1 MVPTNVWGEFMKNPI
16 IIRATLLATVLSMF
30 AVLVFASP
38 SARKTRVTF
47 SQPVRVPGTV
57 LPAGTYYFES
67 PHPNNRTMVR
77 ILDENGKM
85 ITQVMGVADYT
96 SKKNHDVIIFGDQHC
111 TVNAIKAWFSP
122 GSGTGVR
129 LIYPE
134 DEAATIAAACKE
146 PVPETHEKAQNAE
159 QANSERIYLITPK
172 RQEQEYTS
180 NELTKPDQAD
190 TSGFDAAAGDHN
202 SQPH

>member
-1 MVPTNVWGEFMKNPI
+1 MKSPLI
-16 IIRATLLATVLSMF
+16 VRAVLLATALSMS
-30 AVLVFASP
+30 AVLVLASP

-47 SQPVRVPGTV
+47 SQPVRIPGTV

-67 PHPNNRTMVR
+67 PQPNNRTMVR
-77 ILDENGKM
+77 VLDENGKM
-85 ITQVMGVADYT
+85 ITQVMGIADYT
-96 SKKNHDVIIFGDQHC
+96 NKKNHDVIIFGDQHC
-111 TVNAIKAWFSP
+111 SVNAIKAWFYP

-146 PVPETHEKAQNAE
+146 PVPETHDKVQTAE
-159 QANSERIYLITPK
+159 QANSEKIYLITPEK
-172 RQEQEYTS
+172 QEQNYTP
-180 NELTKPDQAD
+180 NELAKPDQAD
-190 TSGFDAAAGDHN
+190 TNGFDAAAAADHD